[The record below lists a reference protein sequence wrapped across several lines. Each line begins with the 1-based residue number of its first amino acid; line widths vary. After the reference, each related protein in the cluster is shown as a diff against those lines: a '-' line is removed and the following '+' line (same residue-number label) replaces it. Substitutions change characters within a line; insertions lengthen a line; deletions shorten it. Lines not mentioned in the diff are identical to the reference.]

1 MTTECSVAEYL
12 SHLQNR
18 KPVAFHIFMS
28 TLFPKRNVI
37 QEYVVK
43 LTLKNTQMVANNNI
57 NKNNNDNY
65 SK

>member
-28 TLFPKRNVI
+28 TLFHKRNVI

-43 LTLKNTQMVANNNI
+43 LTLNNTQLVANNNI

>member
-43 LTLKNTQMVANNNI
+43 LTLNNTQMVANNNI
-57 NKNNNDNY
+57 NKNNDNY

>member
-1 MTTECSVAEYL
+1 MKTECSVAEYL

-28 TLFPKRNVI
+28 NLFHKRNAI

-43 LTLKNTQMVANNNI
+43 LTLNNTQMVANNNI

>member
-1 MTTECSVAEYL
+1 MITECSVAEYL

-43 LTLKNTQMVANNNI
+43 LTLNNTQMVANNNI

>member
-43 LTLKNTQMVANNNI
+43 LTLNNNQMVANNNI